1 MCVGKSL
8 SCGEGF
14 RERSVDYSTIA
25 YKISYLCAAIFTMD
39 TNSLPS
45 KLLESAVNEMSSLPG
60 VGRKTALRLVL
71 HLLKQ
76 PREQV
81 ERFGTSFITLRN
93 EVKSCRVCSNISD
106 TDTCGICSNPRRDHG
121 TVCVVESIKDV
132 LSIESTGQYGGVY
145 HVLGGIISPI
155 NGVSPSDLTIEQL
168 IARASEGSVRE
179 VIVALSTTMEG
190 ETTAYFLYKKLKD
203 FPIQLSA
210 LARGVGFGDELE
222 YTDEI
227 TLGRSIKNRT
237 PFENVFANR

>member
-1 MCVGKSL
+1 MEL
-8 SCGEGF
+8 
-14 RERSVDYSTIA
+14 
-25 YKISYLCAAIFTMD
+25 
-39 TNSLPS
+39 NSLPS
-45 KLLESAVNEMSSLPG
+45 KLLENAVNEMSSLPG

-81 ERFGTSFITLRN
+81 QRFGSSFIALRN

-106 TDTCGICSNPRRDHG
+106 NDTCEICANPRRDRS

-155 NGVSPSDLTIEQL
+155 NGVAPSDLSIEKL
-168 IARASEGSVRE
+168 VERAGAGDINE

-190 ETTAYFLYKKLKD
+190 ETTAYYLYKKLKD
-203 FPIQLSA
+203 FPVQLSA

-237 PFENVFANR
+237 PFESVFGHR